1 MSEDGVTSQSYRPWL
16 LYSQCNG
23 LQPAP
28 TPPDSEIKK
37 NLSGLGPCSAHR
49 QNGCLRTGAR
59 AMGTKMIEVKLRE
72 GQEGPKLTPD
82 GAGGQDTAVS
92 SNPEFQ
98 EFSLGILCY
107 P

>member
-1 MSEDGVTSQSYRPWL
+1 MSEDGATFQSYRPWR

-37 NLSGLGPCSAHR
+37 DLSGLGPCSAHC

-59 AMGTKMIEVKLRE
+59 AMGTKMIEFKFRE
-72 GQEGPKLTPD
+72 GQEGPQLTPNRAE
-82 GAGGQDTAVS
+82 GTGYCSVIQ
-92 SNPEFQ
+92 P
-98 EFSLGILCY
+98 
-107 P
+107 